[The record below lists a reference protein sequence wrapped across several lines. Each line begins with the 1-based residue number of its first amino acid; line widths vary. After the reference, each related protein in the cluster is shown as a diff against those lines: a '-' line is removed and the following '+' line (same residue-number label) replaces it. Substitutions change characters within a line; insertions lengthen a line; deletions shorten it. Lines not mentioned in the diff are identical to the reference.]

1 VTQDRVFF
9 RDDGHLTR
17 DAVSAAADGQLA
29 DAGVVDHLE
38 SCDQCLT
45 SVGADA
51 LGALRVDQ
59 LVASLRR
66 ERAAL
71 PRRRVSRA
79 AAVAAG
85 CALAALAFASGR
97 LSAGR
102 AAPEV
107 LVQDGGPLATPLR
120 LRFELDPLELRLR
133 EPVELPL
140 RLGDC
145 LARGL
150 TQ

>member
-1 VTQDRVFF
+1 VTDDRVFF

-17 DAVSAAADGQLA
+17 DAVSATADGQLA
-29 DAGVVDHLE
+29 DAAVLDHLGTCE
-38 SCDQCLT
+38 QCLT

-59 LVASLRR
+59 LFASLHR
-66 ERAAL
+66 ERVAAF
-71 PRRRVSRA
+71 PRRRVSRVV
-79 AAVAAG
+79 AVAATL
-85 CALAALAFASGR
+85 ALALLAFASGR
-97 LSAGR
+97 LTASR
-102 AAPEV
+102 AAPAV
-107 LVQDGGPLATPLR
+107 LVQGAVAAPLR

-150 TQ
+150 VQ